1 MQEILTVEEIKAK
14 YPNQWVLV
22 GNPELRNPETNGSF
36 IHRLISGMVLLA
48 NKDKRELA
56 YDAKSL
62 VGLYKETIC
71 IYTGEVASNRIFLL
85 NSLKLCPQIGINP

>member
-1 MQEILTVEEIKAK
+1 MPYLYLEIQLTMPQILTIAEIKAQ
-14 YPNQWVLV
+14 YPDQWVLV

-36 IHRLISGMVLLA
+36 VNRLIKGMVLLA

-56 YDAKSL
+56 YQSKSL
-62 VGLYKETIC
+62 YGLYNETIC

-85 NSLKLCPQIGINP
+85 